1 MHFRWVYSRRQQ
13 IMEGGGD
20 EGREVSADEV
30 PGMADP
36 KVLNNPSRA
45 ATDPR
50 ENIEDHRWRPVT
62 RGKGCLHGD
71 AVQSRGCPGMGFQQ
85 DRQIKG
91 HCVTTSSYTNS

>member
-1 MHFRWVYSRRQQ
+1 
-13 IMEGGGD
+13 MEGGGD

-50 ENIEDHRWRPVT
+50 EDIEDHRRRPVA
-62 RGKGCLHGD
+62 RREGYLHGD
-71 AVQSRGCPGMGFQQ
+71 ALQLRGRPGVGIQRDWQ
-85 DRQIKG
+85 TKG
-91 HCVTTSSYTNS
+91 RRVATSGYTND